1 MGLAKTGYE
10 TAVKGTMSEKVNLNA
25 NGYIAQSGETVAG
38 TKRISINATNAGND
52 LDTNHSIMEA
62 FMGFVGGTSDIYSN
76 KFAVTWE
83 ADQT

>member
-1 MGLAKTGYE
+1 MSLTKTGYQD
-10 TAVKGTMSEKVNLNA
+10 AIKGTMSEKVNLNA
-25 NGYIAQSGETVAG
+25 QGYIAQEGETVAG
-38 TKRISINATNAGND
+38 TKRISINASNAAND
-52 LDTNHSIMEA
+52 LDTNHSIMNA